1 MMTTGDPQS
10 TSDGSPDSSGGGAGG
25 GAQPGEAGWSQR
37 AEYHAEQVRAVW
49 GRQPSVLHKVV
60 AVVIGVALLGVVILL
75 LTAGLF
81 VGLIAL
87 AVIGAMIGFRLLYLR
102 FISPSDDTLRRNVRI
117 KHGDGRI
124 RDTGLPYE

>member
-10 TSDGSPDSSGGGAGG
+10 TSDGSPESAGG
-25 GAQPGEAGWSQR
+25 GPRPGGAGWSQR
-37 AEYHAEQVRAVW
+37 TEYHSERVRAVW
-49 GRQPSVLHKVV
+49 GRQPSALHKIA

-81 VGLIAL
+81 VGLIVL
-87 AVIGAMIGFRLLYLR
+87 AVIGAMIGVRLLYLR
-102 FISPSDDTLRRNVRI
+102 FIRPSDDTLRRNVRI

>member
-10 TSDGSPDSSGGGAGG
+10 PGDGSPESAGG
-25 GAQPGEAGWSQR
+25 GAGWSQR
-37 AEYHAEQVRAVW
+37 TEYHAEQVRAVW
-49 GRQPSVLHKVV
+49 GRQPSVLHKIAV
-60 AVVIGVALLGVVILL
+60 VVIGVALLGVVILL

-102 FISPSDDTLRRNVRI
+102 FIRPSDDTLRRNVRI
-117 KHGDGRI
+117 KHGGGRV